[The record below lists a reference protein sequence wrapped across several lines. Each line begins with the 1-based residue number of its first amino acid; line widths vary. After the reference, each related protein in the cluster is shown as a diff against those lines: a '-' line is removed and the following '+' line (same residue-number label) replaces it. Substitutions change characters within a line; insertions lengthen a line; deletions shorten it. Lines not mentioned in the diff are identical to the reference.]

1 MKDSKDPGGIID
13 VVLIDDDEKLRSS
26 YVDLVNSTEGMHCV
40 GSYPSVE
47 DALKEI
53 EDTLPDVVLM
63 DIGLPG
69 MSGIEGVKMVKAML
83 PSADILMLTVYDD
96 EDRIF
101 RSICAGA
108 SGYVVKDTPPEELVA
123 AIRGIKSGA
132 PMSAAIAR
140 RVLEMVRRQASSSP
154 EDFHLTARET
164 DILQWLVEGFS
175 EKRIAEKL
183 FLSPLTVHSHI
194 KHIYEKL
201 HVHSKSEAVSRALK
215 HRLFS

>member
-1 MKDSKDPGGIID
+1 MKDSKDPGSIID